1 MLVVAAAIAVG
12 VGVALSNGSGSDSR
26 DQPSTLVVEAAMK
39 LPLSKSDFK
48 EAEQKKFRAGAC
60 SSRCN

>member
-26 DQPSTLVVEAAMK
+26 DQPSTLVEAAMK